1 MTEQLLEKLS
11 KKLTEVYDL
20 ELDTEL
26 TNIFVELIEK
36 IKEDDYKHFNLVRKL
51 VELQVRYEKLE
62 KEKDRIEYD
71 KNYFANELLE
81 NRE

>member
-26 TNIFVELIEK
+26 TNIFVELTEK